1 MTTPLP
7 ACTVAT
13 DRAVGAL
20 RHLLAAAP
28 LALAWAPARHFIE
41 AHMVLHMML
50 EFPMLLAS
58 GLMVHHLS
66 RHWRA
71 AERLAKRAE
80 AADWHGWVGAVAV
93 LLVAMTWML
102 PTMLDLAV
110 LEPAV
115 AAAKYAS
122 WWATGWLLA
131 GSLSRMDPEGR
142 LFTTGNLAWMMGTAG
157 MLYLESE
164 QRLCV
169 NYLWDDQQLTGYALV
184 AAATALGLSTFWLM
198 LRSHSQT
205 RNTPDAPSIQN
216 ASAQLAK
223 LHRSGLPVAAAASRS
238 TWRQRFRNSTT
249 ADAGQGS

>member
-1 MTTPLP
+1 
-7 ACTVAT
+7 
-13 DRAVGAL
+13 
-20 RHLLAAAP
+20 
-28 LALAWAPARHFIE
+28 
-41 AHMVLHMML
+41 MVLHMIL

-58 GLMVHHLS
+58 GLMVHHLF

-71 AERLAKRAE
+71 AEMLAKRAE
-80 AADWHGWVGAVAV
+80 MADWHGWLGAVAV

-131 GSLSRMDPEGR
+131 GSLSRMDPEGL

-157 MLYLESE
+157 MLYLDSE

-184 AAATALGLSTFWLM
+184 AAAAVLGVSTFWLM
-198 LRSHSQT
+198 LGSHSQT
-205 RNTPDAPSIQN
+205 PVTADAPSIHN
-216 ASAQLAK
+216 ASGQLAK
-223 LHRSGLPVAAAASRS
+223 LHRSGLPATAAPARS
-238 TWRQRFRNSTT
+238 TLWQRFRNSTT
-249 ADAGQGS
+249 ADAGQSS